1 MFNHKNSLYMNEE
14 ISYQDAIKEIEEIIK
29 KIENGELD
37 VDQLTGQVKRV
48 SSLLDICRKKLK
60 TAEEEI
66 KKIIEGLKE
75 DVKDNE

>member
-1 MFNHKNSLYMNEE
+1 MNEE
-14 ISYQDAIKEIEEIIK
+14 ISYQDAIREIEEIIK
-29 KIENGELD
+29 KIEDGELD

-75 DVKDNE
+75 DAKNNE

>member
-1 MFNHKNSLYMNEE
+1 MNEE

-48 SSLLDICRKKLK
+48 SYLLDICRKKLK

>member
-1 MFNHKNSLYMNEE
+1 MNEE
-14 ISYQDAIKEIEEIIK
+14 ISYQDAIREIEEIIK

-37 VDQLTGQVKRV
+37 VDQLTSQVKRV

-66 KKIIEGLKE
+66 KKIIKGLKE

>member
-1 MFNHKNSLYMNEE
+1 MNEE